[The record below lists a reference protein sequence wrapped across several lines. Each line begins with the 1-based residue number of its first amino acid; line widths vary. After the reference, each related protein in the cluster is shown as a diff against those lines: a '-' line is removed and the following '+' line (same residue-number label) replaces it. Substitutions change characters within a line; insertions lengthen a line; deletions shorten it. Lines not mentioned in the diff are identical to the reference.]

1 MKRIMLMTAAW
12 LLLMIVLLL
21 TGCASGPDLRVGI
34 SPNYP
39 PVVFMKDG
47 ELAGIEPELA
57 RQLGKQTGRRISY
70 EIIPFD
76 RLISALQEG
85 RIDLVM
91 AGMSVTPDRQKLVS
105 FTDSYMKI
113 GQMLLIREKDVRRF
127 PHALFD
133 QAAGVR
139 VGVERGTTGEQFAIK
154 TFTWGGLTHFDTT
167 DAAVRALEQGGIDC
181 FVHDAPTVWR
191 FSADLATQRPGLIG
205 LFEPLTDE
213 PLAWAVRTNDR
224 ALLEQLNR
232 ELAIMKQ
239 NGTLQEIL
247 NRWVRTRIV
256 TTGPSL

>member
-1 MKRIMLMTAAW
+1 MKRITLMSAAW
-12 LLLMIVLLL
+12 LLLMSGLLL
-21 TGCASGPDLRVGI
+21 PGCVTAPDLRIGI
-34 SPNYP
+34 SPDYP
-39 PVVFMKDG
+39 PVVFLKDG
-47 ELAGIEPELA
+47 QPAGIEPELA
-57 RQLGKQTGRRISY
+57 VQLGKQINRRISY

-76 RLISALQEG
+76 RLIPALQEG
-85 RIDLVM
+85 SIDLIM
-91 AGMSVTPDRQKLVS
+91 SGMSVTPERQKLVS

-139 VGVERGTTGEQFAIK
+139 VGVVKGTTGEQFATT

-181 FVHDAPTVWR
+181 FVHDAPTIWR

-213 PLAWAVRTNDR
+213 PLAWAVRTSDR

-232 ELAIMKQ
+232 ELARMKQ
-239 NGTLQEIL
+239 EGMLQQAL
-247 NRWVRTRIV
+247 NRWIRTRIV
-256 TTGPSL
+256 TKGQP